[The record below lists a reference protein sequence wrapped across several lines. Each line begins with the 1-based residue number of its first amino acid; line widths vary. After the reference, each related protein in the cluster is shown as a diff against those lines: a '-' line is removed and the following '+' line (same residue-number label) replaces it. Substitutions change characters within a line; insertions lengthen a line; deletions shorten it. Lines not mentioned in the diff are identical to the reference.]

1 MNCQQFDQL
10 SVEYIAGGLDP
21 ESRAKLEAHLAA
33 CPTCRQETDGLVALW
48 TKLAELPDMEPS
60 ADLDARFNSMVQG
73 FRQGLDAAKPQPPP
87 RSVLALWIEYLW
99 PSRPLSRLGL
109 AVLLLGLGVLAGRL
123 GFDRRPAVS
132 PGGAS
137 EAALART
144 RQELAQLKEEV
155 ALALLEQP
163 SASERLRGVECTGRL
178 PHPEEQ
184 VLAALVRALDSDPN
198 VNVRLAAVGALQQ
211 FAAERTVKRAL
222 LESLPRQESPLVQVA
237 LINLMVE
244 LDDQEIIPTLKA
256 LLEQNQIN
264 DSVRERAEWGLRQLG

>member
-10 SVEYIAGGLDP
+10 SVEYIAGSLDP

-60 ADLDARFNSMVQG
+60 ADLDARFNSMIQG

-87 RSVLALWIEYLW
+87 RSLLAFWIEHLG
-99 PSRPLSRLGL
+99 PSRPLGRLGL
-109 AVLLLGLGVLAGRL
+109 AVLVLGLGILAGRL
-123 GFDRRPAVS
+123 GFDRPPAVS

-155 ALALLEQP
+155 ALALLAQP
-163 SASERLRGVECTGRL
+163 SASERLRGVEWTGRL

-256 LLEQNQIN
+256 LLQQNQIN